1 MTEAKPAALKLFART
16 LREGCDTY
24 ASSASSKQ
32 KQPKYLSVV
41 VSGGKKHDRFW
52 LQGTVVA
59 LREKQSFVLD
69 DGTATLLVRAQN
81 CPEALPSRAGQYMM
95 AVVQLSR
102 KNGHATALQLFDL
115 TPQVALREPLW
126 MLEVP
131 DCWAS
136 ECE

>member
-1 MTEAKPAALKLFART
+1 MQTKPAALKLFACT
-16 LREGCDTY
+16 LRDGCDAY
-24 ASSASSKQ
+24 ASSASKQ
-32 KQPKYLSVV
+32 KEPKYLSVV
-41 VSGGKKHDRFW
+41 VSGSKHDRFW

-81 CPEALPSRAGQYMM
+81 CPEALPTRAGQYMM

-102 KNGHATALQLFDL
+102 KNGYATALQLFDL
-115 TPQVALREPLW
+115 TPQMALREPLW

-131 DCWAS
+131 DCWAH
-136 ECE
+136 EHE